1 MLSEAFGRLGSPDF
15 SAQLAYGQSRA
26 LDKPLLKCTTFHL
39 LLASPAKERA
49 IHVFFFPL
57 LKDR

>member
-1 MLSEAFGRLGSPDF
+1 MLSEAHERLDFPDF
-15 SAQLAYGQSRA
+15 SAQLAFGQSRA
-26 LDKPLLKCTTFHL
+26 LEEPLLKCTTFQ
-39 LLASPAKERA
+39 LLASSAKERT